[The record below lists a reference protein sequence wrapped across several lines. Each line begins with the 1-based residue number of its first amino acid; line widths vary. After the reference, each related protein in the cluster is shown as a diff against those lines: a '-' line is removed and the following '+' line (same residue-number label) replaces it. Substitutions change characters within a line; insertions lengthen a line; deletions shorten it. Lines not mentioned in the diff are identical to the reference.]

1 MIVIISSPVLFCQH
15 WFRYDIYGKL
25 YSLVSITVDS
35 VCHSEEGK
43 NNIAMEWPVQKLTL
57 YFVVYPQ
64 ANFLSNCTA
73 PGDVF
78 CLATGNLLPDVNLTL
93 LEGIGVD
100 RVGNVKI

>member
-1 MIVIISSPVLFCQH
+1 
-15 WFRYDIYGKL
+15 
-25 YSLVSITVDS
+25 VDS
-35 VCHSEEGK
+35 VCRSEEGK

-57 YFVVYPQ
+57 SLVVYPQ